1 MALKETP
8 GKEIPGKEIPGERW
22 DAVAAS
28 RLH

>member
-8 GKEIPGKEIPGERW
+8 GKEIPGKEIPRERW